1 MTMTNP
7 TIAPVEVSAP
17 LIDLRIEEGVAFVS
31 LNRPSKR
38 NAINDALLA
47 ELGECFAAQLTD
59 ARVVVLQGL
68 GEHFCAG
75 LDLHEL
81 MAKRSPDVM
90 VGMRRSRQWH
100 RVFDAIQFGDLP
112 VVSVLK
118 GGVIGGGLELAAATH
133 VRVCEASAFFQLPEG
148 QRGIFLGGGGS
159 VRIPRIL
166 GTGRV
171 VEMMLTGRTYGAEES
186 LRLGLGHHLVEDGAG
201 LAKATELAQ
210 AIARNAPATNYA
222 IVNGI
227 SRIGEMGMGE
237 GLFTE
242 TMVTV
247 MTKAAGAGA
256 AERIN
261 EFFEGRRKERG
272 ANSGE
277 A

>member
-1 MTMTNP
+1 M
-7 TIAPVEVSAP
+7 IAPNNNEKM
-17 LIDLRIEEGVAFVS
+17 LEIRHEDGIAFVG

-47 ELGECFAAQLTD
+47 ELGDFFTSDAGD
-59 ARVVVLQGL
+59 ARAVVLHGL

-81 MAKRSPDVM
+81 MAKRSPDIM

-100 RVFDAIQFGDLP
+100 QVFDAIQFGELP

-133 VRVCEASAFFQLPEG
+133 VRVSEASTFYQLPEG

-166 GTGRV
+166 GSGRV
-171 VEMMLTGRTYGAEES
+171 VEMMLTGHALTAQEGQS
-186 LRLGLGHHLVEDGAG
+186 LGLSHYMVPEGEG
-201 LAKATELAQ
+201 LAKATELAKS
-210 AIARNAPATNYA
+210 IASNAPATNYA

-237 GLFTE
+237 GFFTE

-247 MTKAAGAGA
+247 MTKAAGIGSAQ
-256 AERIN
+256 RIN
-261 EFFEGRRKERG
+261 DFFEGRRKQREDP
-272 ANSGE
+272 SGNT
-277 A
+277 

>member
-1 MTMTNP
+1 MTSSTEAL
-7 TIAPVEVSAP
+7 IEV
-17 LIDLRIEEGVAFVS
+17 RHEEGIAFVG

-38 NAINDALLA
+38 NAINDELLA
-47 ELGECFAAQLTD
+47 QLGAFFTHGAGD
-59 ARVVVLQGL
+59 ARVVVLHGL

-81 MAKRSPDVM
+81 MAKRSPDIM

-100 RVFDAIQFGDLP
+100 QVFDAIQFGELP

-133 VRVCEASAFFQLPEG
+133 VRVSEASTFYQLPEG

-171 VEMMLTGRTYGAEES
+171 VEMMLTGRS
-186 LRLGLGHHLVEDGAG
+186 LSAKEGCQWGLAHHLVADGEG
-201 LAKATELAQ
+201 LAKATELAK
-210 AIARNAPATNYA
+210 AIASNAPATNYA
-222 IVNGI
+222 IINGI
-227 SRIGEMGMGE
+227 SRIGEMPMGE
-237 GLFTE
+237 GFFAE

-247 MTKAAGAGA
+247 MTKAAGIGSAQ
-256 AERIN
+256 RIT
-261 EFFEGRRKERG
+261 EFFEGRRKQREDQPDK
-272 ANSGE
+272 A
-277 A
+277 

>member
-1 MTMTNP
+1 MSTTP
-7 TIAPVEVSAP
+7 QDSERLLDIRV
-17 LIDLRIEEGVAFVS
+17 EEGIAYVG

-47 ELGECFAAQLTD
+47 QLGEFFTQEAGD
-59 ARVVVLQGL
+59 ARVVVLHGL

-81 MAKRSPDVM
+81 MAKRSPDIM

-100 RVFDAIQFGDLP
+100 QVFDAIQFGERP

-118 GGVIGGGLELAAATH
+118 GGVIGGGLELASATH
-133 VRVCEASAFFQLPEG
+133 VRVSEASTFYQLPEG

-166 GTGRV
+166 GAGRV
-171 VEMMLTGRTYGAEES
+171 VEMMLTGRAVSAEEG
-186 LRLGLGHHLVEDGAG
+186 LQLGLSHHLVADGQG

-210 AIARNAPATNYA
+210 AIASNAPATNYA

-227 SRIGEMGMGE
+227 ARIGEMAMSE
-237 GLFTE
+237 GFFAE

-247 MTKAAGAGA
+247 MTKAAGIGSAQ
-256 AERIN
+256 RIQA
-261 EFFEGRRKERG
+261 FFDGRRQQREG
-272 ANSGE
+272 QGGE

>member
-159 VRIPRIL
+159 GRIPRSL

>member
-1 MTMTNP
+1 MTTRTDTVADEACP
-7 TIAPVEVSAP
+7 
-17 LIDLRIEEGVAFVS
+17 IEIRLEGEIAFVK
-31 LNRPSKR
+31 LNRPGKR
-38 NAINDALLA
+38 NAINDALLEQLGTCFA
-47 ELGECFAAQLTD
+47 SGLGE
-59 ARVVVLQGL
+59 ARVVVMHGE

-81 MAKRSPDVM
+81 MAKRSPDVL

-100 RVFDAIQFGDLP
+100 RVFDAIQFGELP

-133 VRVCEASAFFQLPEG
+133 VRVSEASTFYQLPEG

-166 GTGRV
+166 GSGRV
-171 VEMMLTGRTYGAEES
+171 VEMMLTGRSISADEG
-186 LRLGLGHHLVEDGAG
+186 LRLGLGHHLVPDGEG

-227 SRIGEMGMGE
+227 ARIGEMAMGE
-237 GLFTE
+237 GLFAE

-256 AERIN
+256 AQRIN
-261 EFFEGRRKERG
+261 DFFEGRRKQRDAQG
-272 ANSGE
+272 GDA
-277 A
+277 